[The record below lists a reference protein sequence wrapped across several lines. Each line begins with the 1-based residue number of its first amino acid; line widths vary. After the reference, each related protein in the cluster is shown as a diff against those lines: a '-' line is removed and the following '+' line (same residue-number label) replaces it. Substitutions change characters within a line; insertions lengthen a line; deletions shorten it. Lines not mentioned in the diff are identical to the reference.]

1 MFRKI
6 ILIMAI
12 FLIVMGNMFMVSHFL
27 TNQPDATEVGG
38 QRNPRLGDGCY
49 HIFLDVGANV
59 GVHGRFLLEPE
70 KYPRTKFSV
79 DIFAKEYGKEL
90 DNRDVCVFEFEA
102 NSVHWPRLMEISEA
116 YSKMGWRYHV
126 IKAAVSD
133 ENGSATFYHQ
143 GGKNELNH
151 NEWGFSGAKSFNIT
165 GGYSI
170 EVPTIRLSEW
180 INTHI
185 HERLVPPFPHR
196 STAGEN
202 INVPGVKKPILG
214 MKMDIEG
221 YEYVVLPDLIHSGA
235 ICHFDFVFGEMHPNF
250 SPITQFRNM
259 DAKGTNNF
267 HRVSLNNIE
276 ETKRYGSALMQ
287 VMQASRNCPVRYTYA
302 DDESYLH
309 DGMPLPTP

>member
-1 MFRKI
+1 MFREKI
-6 ILIMAI
+6 IVLAI
-12 FLIVMGNMFMVSHFL
+12 FLIVMGNMHMASHFHTYL
-27 TNQPDATEVGG
+27 PDATKVYGG
-38 QRNPRLGDGCY
+38 QRTPRLGDGCY

-59 GVHGRFLLEPE
+59 GVHGRFLLEPK
-70 KYPRTKFSV
+70 KYPRTKSSV
-79 DIFAKEYGKEL
+79 DLFAKEYGKDL

-102 NSVHWPRLMEISEA
+102 NSVHWQRLMEISEA

-143 GGKNELNH
+143 GGKKDLAN
-151 NEWGFSGAKSFNIT
+151 NEWGFSGAKLLNT
-165 GGYSI
+165 TEGYSE

-196 STAGEN
+196 SVAGEN
-202 INVPGVKKPILG
+202 INVPEPILG

-235 ICHFDFVFGEMHPNF
+235 ICHFDFIFGEMHAKF
-250 SPITQFRNM
+250 SPITQFRNT
-259 DAKGTNNF
+259 DDKGTNNF
-267 HRVSLNNIE
+267 HRVSLNDKE
-276 ETKRYGSALMQ
+276 ETKTYGFALIQ
-287 VMQASRNCPVRYTYA
+287 VMQASRHCPVRYFLS
-302 DDESYLH
+302 DDESYRL
-309 DGMPLPTP
+309 DGVPLPTPS